1 MKRNFVY
8 SSSRMEAGRPVVRL
22 STQYHFDD
30 GFTPPRIA
38 FVGADPTDPDSIPIH
53 EHVHTSGAR
62 LYSAAGTCGG
72 DWQQGMLAFHS
83 YGSAGAGRVEV
94 LPGILHAGPTP
105 VFVMAPEAAYRA
117 VAGLE
122 RTSDGCGFYVQAY
135 DPARWMEQTPAIHT
149 KKLRHICLPCSHDA
163 GTAKMQDI
171 KTSDNGD
178 DIAGFMNS
186 LREIGDAIKATGIG
200 IIIDIPLW
208 LSNKLF
214 GLVKGLGRAQSQ
226 SIADQLNGGVR
237 GFDLRAYYYAN
248 DDEFYTYHGALAE
261 KLETILDEMKAFLEA
276 TAGEI
281 LYVTFTHQQH
291 VDTQAFAA
299 VEALCAGLA
308 IYGAALSWHT
318 PSAPSCT
325 RCGAIPDL
333 AHRQRSGGSRT
344 TSAAASTAGTSRVRA
359 RHAVLPLHLGEP
371 HGLPQRPGA
380 RGGGTEL
387 RLRRLSDRSR
397 VRPQG
402 DRRGEGLLHP
412 AAELFANVRKR
423 AAKDENLNETLERVF
438 KNIEGSAVGTESEG
452 DLKGLFDDL
461 DVNSSK
467 LGPTV
472 AKRNEKLVKLL
483 DAIGDLPPRA
493 LRRQHDRPVR
503 RRLRVPHAD
512 VRLAGRQ
519 VRG

>member
-291 VDTQAFAA
+291 VDTQALKDRLTTMIQAKLGSHAYLRDGTNDDTLFEQSYNDIVGQGSRGSKVVIVYSNSTDNAYWPSKYTSQGSSDVIDGYYSNSTDVETMLKDQINNYNEAVSNDLPFALYMTLTPQESDVYGRSAAAIAGPLAVAALPVLAIPFYGAVVFAA

-318 PSAPSCT
+318 LEELTEKLSPTLVQRVQDNFVPASGPNRVSLLWLDFYEKT
-325 RCGAIPDL
+325 GVVDL
-333 AHRQRSGGSRT
+333 AVTLSQRS
-344 TSAAASTAGTSRVRA
+344 
-359 RHAVLPLHLGEP
+359 
-371 HGLPQRPGA
+371 
-380 RGGGTEL
+380 
-387 RLRRLSDRSR
+387 
-397 VRPQG
+397 
-402 DRRGEGLLHP
+402 
-412 AAELFANVRKR
+412 
-423 AAKDENLNETLERVF
+423 
-438 KNIEGSAVGTESEG
+438 
-452 DLKGLFDDL
+452 
-461 DVNSSK
+461 
-467 LGPTV
+467 
-472 AKRNEKLVKLL
+472 
-483 DAIGDLPPRA
+483 
-493 LRRQHDRPVR
+493 
-503 RRLRVPHAD
+503 
-512 VRLAGRQ
+512 
-519 VRG
+519 